1 MTDYETLRDKLAEC
15 QSLAARM
22 TASGVWDELI
32 TSVDE
37 SICDAVLQ
45 LEGTYAL
52 TSDERAV
59 RSRDDATDWRI
70 KEAKEERV

>member
-1 MTDYETLRDKLAEC
+1 MTDYETLKTKLAEC
-15 QSLAARM
+15 QALAARM

-52 TSDERAV
+52 TRNEKAV
-59 RSRDDATDWRI
+59 RARDDAMDWRRVER
-70 KEAKEERV
+70 KEAA